1 MMSQQ
6 QAGSIGEARVKRCYP
21 RWANFM
27 IEKFFN
33 FFVAK
38 LFAAIQNMR

>member
-6 QAGSIGEARVKRCYP
+6 QADSIGEARAKRCYP

-27 IEKFFN
+27 IKKFFI

-38 LFAAIQNMR
+38 LFAAI